1 MSKVPFPS
9 PSVQRLHRPNILCN
23 TRLFFF
29 IRCQEPFCLQSI
41 PDDAG
46 EALFVKYVIGVSV
59 VCMEVVS
66 PDL

>member
-9 PSVQRLHRPNILCN
+9 PRVQRLHRPSFLCN
-23 TRLFFF
+23 TKMVFF

-46 EALFVKYVIGVSV
+46 EAWFVKYVIGV
-59 VCMEVVS
+59 
-66 PDL
+66 